1 MRAVFFLRRWWY
13 GWVHRSPGKR
23 IIYASTLL
31 GKKERLRRHSGIYMV
46 REWLRVPQD
55 SLRKTYES
63 HWRT

>member
-1 MRAVFFLRRWWY
+1 M
-13 GWVHRSPGKR
+13 HRSPGKR

-31 GKKERLRRHSGIYMV
+31 GKKERLRRHSGIYMI

-55 SLRKTYES
+55 SLRKTYEI